1 MNTTPIRLTAPL
13 TDAYGTKLDAEELLR
28 GVGERFT
35 GAFRVTVD
43 DEGAVIHAG
52 ASPEEL
58 EEAQAW
64 LKDRF
69 AGLWVRTERAAINK
83 GAKPKLSDERKIPL
97 ITVGI
102 VEVSSAKAPS
112 AAPMLSRRSGRKV
125 APREVEALLAALHAS
140 PGGAGPVIGE
150 MGLNLIAWRRRE
162 RFAPAIFIGA
172 STDKKAILW
181 LAAQIGQNPEP
192 LPQTF
197 RILLDGL
204 ERGIVRRPTLAGD
217 TDDIHVDPMRCV
229 PCGTCASVCPVN
241 RLKNGGLV
249 IPDSA
254 ACLGCHDCIEA
265 CPEDALR
272 SPYGPTSAMR
282 AEAAVERPHWL
293 TRLTGAPGPAVPAAF
308 PPSYLLAK
316 PDAPKKPRYILG
328 LAVNTLQEHAAVLLK
343 DGVVVGAIEEEKLA
357 RVRHY
362 GWPPP
367 GSHRYGFAL
376 EQSFPRRA
384 IRALLSKEGLTLD
397 DMDLIAINGLP
408 YRYGMSYARTP
419 GRPMP
424 VIRTGRLMFIPHH
437 LSHAASAFRA
447 SGMKDGF
454 VLTVDGR
461 GERQTAAVF
470 EARNGELTQ
479 KYELLSLVRR
489 SIGGVY
495 ESATRLLGF
504 GSHGQGIVM
513 ALASTG
519 QPGPAFER
527 FLSWKNP
534 KKMSINEEF
543 TSDIEVFRRAPDTD
557 LKTQHRDLAASLQ
570 KSLEDTISSILSK
583 FVPSRPEGLCVAG
596 GVALNCRL
604 NQLIR
609 ERFKPER
616 MFIQPAANDAGTAL
630 GAALEAHA
638 LTNPRAPAWTMTN
651 AALGPDFSDAEI
663 AEALDAAGVKYRR
676 PKDACRDAAKL
687 LADGKIVA
695 WFQGRLEFGPRA
707 LGSRS
712 LLADPRR
719 TDTKDRVNALKS
731 RHPWRPFGPSILA
744 GYEGRWFEDAFD
756 SRFMLFTVPV
766 REDKKKLIPA
776 VLHDD
781 GTTRPQSV
789 HASEQ
794 PLYHRLI
801 TCFETLTG
809 VPMLLNTSFNRKD
822 EPIVCTPSEAI
833 EAFLSMGA
841 DALAIGPF
849 LAAGLKPRR
858 PASVDAA
865 RLRPRKGGRRLSLR
879 LTVDCELQ
887 CPHCTIADLRGLPP
901 RSYEA
906 ALAAL
911 ADGRRAACDEL
922 VIMRGEPCS
931 WPRLAELLTEARAM
945 GYSFLQLQTDARA
958 FARPQAVLPLIDA
971 AEVVLLGPDAA
982 THDALSGVP
991 GSFREAL
998 MGIKALLR
1006 ASKEVLVTV
1015 PVQRGNVAR
1024 LDAFPPLLVK
1034 LGAPRVQFNFPRPVQ
1049 LARDAVFTPLARLS
1063 DAAAAVN
1070 RAAAAASSSGLGVS
1084 TEGFPLCLL
1093 SEDLR
1098 LGAETSGDWDRFR
1111 SDDLTGV
1118 HDGMG
1123 AQITSRPTP
1132 PVCRSCAVKDSCP
1145 RTWSLYLEMFGS
1157 SELKA
1162 VDHG

>member
-1 MNTTPIRLTAPL
+1 MPCDVCTT
-13 TDAYGTKLDAEELLR
+13 
-28 GVGERFT
+28 
-35 GAFRVTVD
+35 
-43 DEGAVIHAG
+43 
-52 ASPEEL
+52 
-58 EEAQAW
+58 
-64 LKDRF
+64 
-69 AGLWVRTERAAINK
+69 
-83 GAKPKLSDERKIPL
+83 
-97 ITVGI
+97 
-102 VEVSSAKAPS
+102 
-112 AAPMLSRRSGRKV
+112 
-125 APREVEALLAALHAS
+125 
-140 PGGAGPVIGE
+140 
-150 MGLNLIAWRRRE
+150 
-162 RFAPAIFIGA
+162 
-172 STDKKAILW
+172 
-181 LAAQIGQNPEP
+181 
-192 LPQTF
+192 
-197 RILLDGL
+197 
-204 ERGIVRRPTLAGD
+204 
-217 TDDIHVDPMRCV
+217 
-229 PCGTCASVCPVN
+229 VCPVS
-241 RLKNGGLV
+241 RLQRGGTV
-249 IPDSA
+249 VPDSS
-254 ACLGCHDCIEA
+254 ACLGCHDCVEA
-265 CPEDALR
+265 CPQDALR
-272 SPYGPTSAMR
+272 TPYGPTSAML
-282 AEAAVERPHWL
+282 ADAAVERPQWL

-316 PDAPKKPRYILG
+316 PDAAKRPRYILG
-328 LAVNTLQEHAAVLLK
+328 LAINTLQEHAAVLLK

-362 GWPPP
+362 GWPAP
-367 GSHRYGFAL
+367 GTHRYGFSL

-408 YRYGMSYARTP
+408 YRYVMSYARTP

-447 SGMKDGF
+447 SGMKNAF

-470 EARNGELTQ
+470 RAKNGKLTQ
-479 KYELLSLVRR
+479 EYELLSLVRR

-519 QPGPAFER
+519 KPGPAFER
-527 FLSWKNP
+527 FLSWKNH

-543 TSDIEVFRRAPDTD
+543 TSDIEVCRRPPDTD
-557 LKTQHRDLAASLQ
+557 LKPQHRDLAASLQ
-570 KSLEDTISSILSK
+570 KSLEDTILGILDK
-583 FVPSRPEGLCVAG
+583 FVPSRPEGLCIAG
-596 GVALNCRL
+596 GVALNCRM

-609 ERFKPER
+609 ERFKPKR
-616 MFIQPAANDAGTAL
+616 MFVQPAANDAGTAL

-638 LTNPRAPAWTMTN
+638 LTTPGAPAWTMGN
-651 AALGPDFSDAEI
+651 AALGPDFTDAEI
-663 AEALDAAGVKYRR
+663 AAALDAAGVRYHR
-676 PKDACRDAAKL
+676 PKDVCRDAAKL

-719 TDTKDRVNALKS
+719 ADTKDRVNSLKS

-744 GYEGRWFEDAFD
+744 GYESQWFSSAFD

-766 REDKKKLIPA
+766 RADKQKLIPA

-789 HASEQ
+789 HASEN

-809 VPMLLNTSFNRKD
+809 VPMVLNTSFNRKD
-822 EPIVCTPSEAI
+822 EPIVCTPAEAI
-833 EAFLSMGA
+833 EASLSMGA

-849 LAAGLKPRR
+849 LATGKKPVK
-858 PASVDAA
+858 PSPVDGA
-865 RLRPRKGGRRLSLR
+865 RLRSRKGGRRLSLR

-901 RSYEA
+901 RSFESA
-906 ALAAL
+906 LEALAA
-911 ADGRRAACDEL
+911 GRRAACDEL

-931 WPRLAELLTEARAM
+931 WPRLPELLAAARSM
-945 GYSFLQLQTDARA
+945 GYTFLQLQTDARS
-958 FARPQAVLPLIDA
+958 FARSQVLLPLVDA
-971 AEVVLLGPDAA
+971 AEVVLLGPDAG

-998 MGIKALLR
+998 MGIKVLLG

-1015 PVQRGNVAR
+1015 PVQRGNLSR
-1024 LDAFPPLLVK
+1024 LDAVAPLLAK

-1049 LARDAVFTPLARLS
+1049 LARDAAFSQLARLS
-1063 DAAAAVN
+1063 DAALAVN
-1070 RAAAAASSSGLGVS
+1070 GAAQKAAALGLSVT

-1093 SEDLR
+1093 SSDLR

-1123 AQITSRPTP
+1123 AQISSRPTP
-1132 PVCRSCAVKDSCP
+1132 PACRSCSLKDSCP

-1157 SELKA
+1157 SELKE
-1162 VDHG
+1162 VSHG